1 VVFILLISLAL
12 VAALLAGYQMS
23 SSKNRCWLHVSLF
36 VITFT
41 LAIYVIMDLE
51 SPRLGLIRMDSTDAL
66 LKDVR
71 QSMDK

>member
-1 VVFILLISLAL
+1 
-12 VAALLAGYQMS
+12 
-23 SSKNRCWLHVSLF
+23 LF

-41 LAIYVIMDLE
+41 LSIYVIIDLE

-71 QSMDK
+71 QSMTP